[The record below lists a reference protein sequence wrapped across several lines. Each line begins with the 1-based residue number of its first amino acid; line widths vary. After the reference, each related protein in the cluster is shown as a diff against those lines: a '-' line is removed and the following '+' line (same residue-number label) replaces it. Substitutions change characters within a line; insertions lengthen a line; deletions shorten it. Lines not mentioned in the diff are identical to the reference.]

1 MTKNQN
7 NSDAESILMAQLS
20 QSLMPEYPINDS
32 MWEGSP
38 FSWIRT
44 RPARQ
49 VGAIGEKLVSSW
61 CEKKNFTIQRTGD
74 SDADRLINGI
84 RVEIKF
90 STLWTE
96 NKIYKFQQIRD
107 QDYEYCFCLGVSPF
121 KVHAWFIPKAE
132 LHKPRPPALVHQ
144 HGGVDGRD
152 TMWLS
157 FEADNPP
164 DWLSNFGGSLEKVE
178 ALIRNVS

>member
-1 MTKNQN
+1 MTLSRTY
-7 NSDAESILMAQLS
+7 SDAESQLMARLS
-20 QSLMPEYPINDS
+20 ENLMPEYPLNDS

-61 CEKKNFTIQRTGD
+61 CEQKNFLVQRTGD

-107 QDYEYCFCLGVSPF
+107 QEYEYCFCLGVSPF
-121 KVHAWFIPKAE
+121 AVHAWFIPKAE
-132 LHKPRPPALVHQ
+132 ICKPRPPALVHQ

-152 TMWLS
+152 TLWLS
-157 FEADNPP
+157 FQADSPP
-164 DWLSNFGGSLEKVE
+164 SWLAKFGGTLEGVE
-178 ALIRNVS
+178 ALIKSAR